1 MTKLSR
7 RICAFSTAGHTSGI
21 TNMKSPPKAVMK
33 SLRKAVMKSPRKAVK
48 AAILCVLGVVFLA
61 GSKLE
66 ISQIRRGL
74 AEYHLMLSGGVPS
87 FLALS
92 GPPFQA
98 FNQTNPHEHSW
109 CPSAS
114 CHNSPMCSP
123 CNRRY
128 LFIAATGRSAS
139 TTLLKMLNYL
149 PNVRLSGENNN
160 ELYVASLLDSN
171 LRKSSSSM
179 AYDEEVVGAWMH
191 HKIPNQA
198 MACPIQHVVSTI
210 TPPPNEVLQTLNET
224 WAPSLDEYDQSTILG
239 LKTIRIQQSEWSP
252 SEWSPSEA
260 AAFFKESFPC
270 SRIVVNIRSDTG
282 RQAQSAVKLGWTP
295 RTPDAVEEGLMKEVE
310 FLTEFAE
317 HLGPD
322 TARIIDMEMWT
333 QHVSILNDLVAWLG
347 YKDCNFQSIVHD
359 NHHGYGLDL
368 RTDPKIGDKCH
379 YPQ

>member
-128 LFIAATGRSAS
+128 LFIAGTDSSGS
-139 TTLLKMLNYL
+139 TTLLQMLNFL
-149 PNVRLSGENNN
+149 PNMRLSGENNN
-160 ELYVASLLDSN
+160 ELYVASLLASN
-171 LRKSSSSM
+171 LKKSSSSM
-179 AYDEEVVGAWMH
+179 AYDEEVEGAWMH
-191 HKIPNQA
+191 HKIPTQA
-198 MACPIQHVVSTI
+198 MACPIQQVISMI
-210 TPPPNEVLQTLNET
+210 TPPPSEVLQAVNET
-224 WAPSLDEYDQSTILG
+224 GALSVEDYDQSTILG
-239 LKTIRIQQSEWSP
+239 LKTIRIQEDTEWSP
-252 SEWSPSEA
+252 IEA

-270 SRIVVNIRSDTG
+270 SRIVVNIRSDTEN
-282 RQAQSAVKLGWTP
+282 QAASGNEKGA
-295 RTPDAVEEGLMKEVE
+295 KEDLIRKND

-317 HLGPD
+317 DLGAD
-322 TARIIDMEMWT
+322 TARLVDMTKWT
-333 QHVSILNDLVAWLG
+333 KNVTVLDDVLAWLG
-347 YKDCNFQSIVHD
+347 YKDCKFEYIVHANQD
-359 NHHGYGLDL
+359 GYGLDW
-368 RTDPKIGDKCH
+368 TNPHIGDGCH
-379 YPQ
+379 YPH